1 MEGQIL
7 ISLGREFGSGGHKI
21 AQELAK
27 RLDIEYYDN
36 NILESM
42 FGKGSSLAREMED
55 YDERK
60 PNPFLFRRVRGYS
73 NSMEEILAEKEF
85 DFIREKA
92 KNGESFVVVGRCG
105 EVVLRDFKQHMS
117 FFVLGDMYDKILRV
131 SDRCNLDKRDA
142 IDLIQRM
149 DRVRKKYHNRY
160 SEIKWGDSRG
170 YDLCINISRLG
181 VEGSAE
187 VLLDFINRRMEMN
200 K

>member
-27 RLDIEYYDN
+27 RLDIEYYDE
-36 NILESM
+36 NILDKM
-42 FGKGSSLAREMED
+42 FGEESDLANEMRD

-73 NSMEEILAEKEF
+73 SSMEEILAEYIF
-85 DFIREKA
+85 DFVRGKA
-92 KNGESFVVVGRCG
+92 DNGESFIVVGRCG
-105 EVVLRDFKQHMS
+105 DVILRDYKRHIS
-117 FFVLGDMYDKILRV
+117 FFVLGDMYDKIIRV
-131 SDRCNLDKRDA
+131 SDRCQLSEREA
-142 IDLIQRM
+142 INEIQRM
-149 DRVRKKYHNRY
+149 DRMRKKFHNKY

-181 VEGSAE
+181 VEGSAD
-187 VLLDFINRRMEMN
+187 VLFDFIKRRLEMIG
-200 K
+200 